1 MARGDHIRT
10 RRRGYWHHGIDC
22 GDGTV
27 IHYSGTPFRLR
38 DAVVE
43 RCTLEEFARGRDLE
57 VLTYETPLEPDTAIE
72 RAESCLGERNYHLLR
87 RNCEHFACWC
97 VTGREESTQ
106 VVKAAKAFVTGSIVI
121 AAGLTTAA
129 VLIATKKAGD
139 ARESSEA

>member
-1 MARGDHIRT
+1 MARGDHIRA

-27 IHYSGTPFRLR
+27 IHYTGTPFRLR

-43 RCTLEEFARGRDLE
+43 RCPVEDFTRGRALE
-57 VLTYETPLEPDTAIE
+57 VLVHEKTLDPDTIIQ

-106 VVKAAKAFVTGSIVI
+106 VVTAARAFVTGSIVV
-121 AAGLTTAA
+121 AFGLTSAA
-129 VLIATKKAGD
+129 IFAVKKARD
-139 ARESSEA
+139 TSEA